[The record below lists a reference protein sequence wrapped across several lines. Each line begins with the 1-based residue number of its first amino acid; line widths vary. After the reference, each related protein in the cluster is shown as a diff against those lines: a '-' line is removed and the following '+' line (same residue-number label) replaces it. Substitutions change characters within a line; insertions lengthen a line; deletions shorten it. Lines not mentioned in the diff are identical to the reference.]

1 MAPRSSRRNQ
11 APVATRALV
20 VVAASALAVGCYR
33 TAFIGNTA
41 LRGAISTD
49 VALQAAKGSGFDKEA
64 SSKQKAA
71 GKKSK
76 QKLSL
81 SEALDRQKTKA
92 DEQVVR
98 KEEAKLSPEFTFW
111 EGPPSSTEVLF
122 PFLSCF
128 VVIGVIPFISAVNRQ
143 FRVKYKVTDRR
154 VSVAGGWDGNDVTE
168 FSYQEIYEMKY
179 GLRFFGYCGDMRI
192 NLRDGAKVEM
202 FGLMN
207 FEENYK
213 FILDRVDKECVKRSD
228 PIPSEMDSLN

>member
-1 MAPRSSRRNQ
+1 MAPRNTRRRVGGSII
-11 APVATRALV
+11 AAAAA
-20 VVAASALAVGCYR
+20 AASAWHLSSAFVGQSVGPSTRAV
-33 TAFIGNTA
+33 N
-41 LRGAISTD
+41 LS
-49 VALQAAKGSGFDKEA
+49 LEAAKEKGKGVGFDGKEEEA
-64 SSKQKAA
+64 KSKR
-71 GKKSK
+71 KKK

-81 SEALDRQKTKA
+81 SEALERQKSKVE
-92 DEQVVR
+92 EQVVK